1 MTLKDLADAAGIK
14 RVVWI
19 DDLFDPPNELAVEAD
34 LRALV
39 ARARARDLTVI
50 INGHNMTPDGSV
62 DEWMSDIEDLRDAG
76 MSVDAIVS
84 LLRERLAEG
93 EAAPRPDYNDS
104 SIAEIV
110 GSFGEEMVTRASAS
124 KWGDIKPT
132 LSDAERTLVII
143 DREFPVDGVA
153 IPLGE
158 NILQDVVKAQF
169 PSVHV
174 VMLTRS
180 VDEDP
185 EVLRKDLANR
195 LDIPFQDFGVSAK
208 MVSGER
214 GQAESSLCNAFQ
226 VVFTHQVCITL
237 TRRIHDVAKKEL
249 ETTVEALSSQ
259 SVYDLDRVV
268 FDNSLIEGASE
279 LDVLTRMLLLRQ
291 RVAVDTELGPSEE
304 YFDLL
309 AKLRSLRALAGPLTS
324 IKHGNPV
331 MLERWR
337 RDEVCDPG
345 EWINPAHAPLAC
357 GDVFV
362 RSESSEVFV
371 LLGQPC
377 DMAVRPNGRRK
388 THEAIFARAKKWR
401 PEQERRKRTGFIGS
415 AHHFF
420 PIPSLPI
427 VGKDR
432 WRLDFREW
440 ASVNL
445 RLLDFSVFSGTGAVR
460 LDVTVEPPVFLLP
473 GWRKLLDSARCKITT
488 EAQLPAEYAA
498 LSLSESLKKKSA
510 SKDSGVV
517 ALPYSRAGRL
527 REPWAVAAYAAFAS
541 YQARAAF
548 DHDFA
553 KVLPETMEQ

>member
-1 MTLKDLADAAGIK
+1 MTLKDLADAAGIE

-19 DDLFDPPNELAVEAD
+19 DDLFDSPNELAVEAD

-50 INGHNMTPDGSV
+50 IDGHNMTPDGSV

-76 MSVDAIVS
+76 MAVDALLS
-84 LLRERLAEG
+84 LFRGRLAEG

-104 SIAEIV
+104 SIAEIL
-110 GSFGEEMVTRASAS
+110 GSFGEEMVTRAGAS
-124 KWGDIKPT
+124 QWEAIRPT
-132 LSDAERTLVII
+132 LSDAKRTLVII
-143 DREFPVDGVA
+143 DRDFTVSGVA

-169 PSVHV
+169 PTVHV

-185 EVLRKDLANR
+185 EALRKDLANR
-195 LDIPFQDFGVSAK
+195 LHIPFQDFGVSAK
-208 MVSGER
+208 MVSEEG
-214 GQAESSLCNAFQ
+214 GKAESSLCNAFQ

-237 TRRIHDVAKKEL
+237 TRRICDVAKKQL
-249 ETTVEALSSQ
+249 DTTVEALGSQ

-268 FDNSLIEGASE
+268 FGNSLSEGASE

-291 RVAVDTELGPSEE
+291 RVAVDAELGPSEE

-309 AKLRSLRALAGPLTS
+309 AKLRTLRALAGPLTS
-324 IKHGNPV
+324 TKHGNPV
-331 MLERWR
+331 MLEQWR

-345 EWINPAHAPLAC
+345 ERINLAHSPLAC

-377 DMAVRPNGRRK
+377 DMAVRPDGRRK
-388 THEAIFARAKKWR
+388 THEAIFARAEKWS
-401 PEQERRKRTGFIGS
+401 PERKQRKRTGVIGS
-415 AHHFF
+415 AHHVF
-420 PIPSLPI
+420 PIPSLPMA
-427 VGKDR
+427 GKDQ
-432 WRLDFREW
+432 WRLDFRQW

-460 LDVTVEPPVFLLP
+460 LDLTVEPPVFLLP
-473 GWRKLLDSARCKITT
+473 GWRKMLDSARCKITT

-498 LSLSESLKKKSA
+498 LSLSESLEKKSA
-510 SKDSGVV
+510 SKDGGVV
-517 ALPYSRAGRL
+517 ALPYSRVGRL
-527 REPWAVAAYAAFAS
+527 RASWAVAAYAAFAS

-553 KVLPETMEQ
+553 KV